1 MPLVCET
8 FDLMADL
15 GLPFNSTAT
24 GLQADVQNGI
34 AKDRSWPNTDSLPNV
49 PRKFVMSKKMPTAHC
64 GGPDSR
70 VARAADGMP
79 AAARSL
85 SRVPEY

>member
-1 MPLVCET
+1 MSTRQRTV
-8 FDLMADL
+8 AN
-15 GLPFNSTAT
+15 GGNS
-24 GLQADVQNGI
+24 
-34 AKDRSWPNTDSLPNV
+34 PNTDSV